1 MIVYETVV
9 VAFSMFSALPMP
21 CVEWNARNMRYSLC
35 AFPLIGVVIGLG
47 SWGWTALAAWL
58 GFPAILRG
66 AGLCLAPVLITGG
79 IHLDGFADTCDALAS
94 HSDAE
99 MMQRILKDP
108 HMGAFAAIRLCAY
121 FIAAFA
127 LWTALPEVKPG
138 ALIGMFGLSRA
149 LSALALT
156 LFPLREGSGLARS
169 FAEAADRKRVRTA
182 LIPVAAALALLLTA
196 SGGWAAVLVCVAVFL
211 FYRRLCVRR
220 FGGLS
225 GDLAGWFLQTA
236 ELWMLAALVL
246 TQYMEKAL

>member
-1 MIVYETVV
+1 
-9 VAFSMFSALPMP
+9 
-21 CVEWNARNMRYSLC
+21 
-35 AFPLIGVVIGLG
+35 
-47 SWGWTALAAWL
+47 
-58 GFPAILRG
+58 
-66 AGLCLAPVLITGG
+66 
-79 IHLDGFADTCDALAS
+79 
-94 HSDAE
+94 
-99 MMQRILKDP
+99 
-108 HMGAFAAIRLCAY
+108 MGAFAAIRLCAY
-121 FIAAFA
+121 FIASFA
-127 LWTALPEVKPG
+127 LWTALPEAKPG

-156 LFPLREGSGLARS
+156 LFPRREGSGLARS
-169 FAEAADRKRVRTA
+169 FAAAADRKRVRTA

-246 TQYMEKAL
+246 TQYMEMAL